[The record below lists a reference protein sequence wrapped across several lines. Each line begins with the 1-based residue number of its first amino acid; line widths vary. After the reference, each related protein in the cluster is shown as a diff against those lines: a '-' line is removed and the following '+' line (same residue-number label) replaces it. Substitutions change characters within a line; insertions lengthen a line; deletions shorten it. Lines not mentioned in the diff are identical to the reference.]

1 MGTIAQYNARVAI
14 GDIRHIHCPNGN
26 WKNETEARNP
36 LVVGPDTVNVI
47 VDIVNNVTYGVNVIP
62 LWMMTVM
69 YIRILKNIYIIF
81 LVQ

>member
-26 WKNETEARNP
+26 WKDESEARNP

-47 VDIVNNVTYGVNVIP
+47 VDIVNNVTYGFNVIP